1 MAIANCNWWQ
11 YSRWTYQIGRS
22 VKAKAFTAEERAA
35 IITFIEGFVATR
47 KALVARLNLKKGDN
61 AEISKQNDYAL
72 GKMVQLIGRQIK
84 VLPPTEEEK
93 TLCDTMFEAV
103 ADNVRIPG
111 WEIVESEDTPS
122 EEVIDEENEGTEQ
135 TDETNPDGV
144 NEAGDETNPDGVNE
158 AGDETNPDGEE
169 QSEPE
174 QTQEPEENQ
183 EPEQSEGEETTEG

>member
-47 KALVARLNLKKGDN
+47 KTLVARLNLKKGDN

-103 ADNVRIPG
+103 VDDVRIPG
-111 WEIVESEDTPS
+111 WVNVDSENTPS
-122 EEVIDEENEGTEQ
+122 EEVLDEENEGTEQ
-135 TDETNPDGV
+135 TDEQETGDE
-144 NEAGDETNPDGVNE
+144 NEAGDETSV
-158 AGDETNPDGEE
+158 DGEE

>member
-47 KALVARLNLKKGDN
+47 KTLVARLNLKKGDN

-103 ADNVRIPG
+103 VDDVRIPG
-111 WEIVESEDTPS
+111 WVNVDSENTPS
-122 EEVIDEENEGTEQ
+122 EEVLDEENEGTEQ

-144 NEAGDETNPDGVNE
+144 NEAGDETN
-158 AGDETNPDGEE
+158 ADGEE

>member
-47 KALVARLNLKKGDN
+47 KTLVARLNLKKGDN

-144 NEAGDETNPDGVNE
+144 NEAGDETNPDG
-158 AGDETNPDGEE
+158 GE